1 MTGVLK
7 HIVFVLL
14 IAFSAAL
21 LPQQAFDEKAR
32 DAVLVVGVIGLW
44 RWSWG
49 LLHLLRS
56 VWYRSIRFP
65 AMRRESEAA
74 ARSEG
79 LGHAYFLITSFRIDA
94 PTTYKVYRGA
104 FIAAENAPGGATI
117 VCSIVEL
124 GDERLIRRLAEV
136 MYGKD
141 LPFRLEIIR
150 IAGTGKRDALAAG
163 FRAVAAYNP
172 AGDDTVSVIDGDSIV
187 PPDLVER
194 CACMFLG
201 NPNLGAL
208 TTDEVC
214 TVEGADIFKQWYSMR
229 FAQRQILMSS
239 HGLAGRV
246 LTLTGR
252 MSMFRARLACD
263 PDFINHVQND
273 YIDHWRLGRIRM
285 LTGDDKSSWFW
296 LLKNGYN
303 MYYVPDV
310 QVETIEQPP
319 LPGFV
324 ASAYVLMTRWF
335 GNMLRTN
342 ARALRL
348 GPVKIGA
355 FTWWSVLDQ
364 RMSMWTSLSGIT
376 LAVLGTAMITPW
388 TAAFY
393 VLWVI
398 VSRYILALT
407 FLTVRPSINL
417 VYVPLLYFN
426 QIFGSAVKVMIFF
439 RLDRQKWTRQKTAFK
454 RTDSRFDAAFKL
466 WSSRLVNTVAVL
478 VFVSTLVVLANLG
491 SYFPEDSAESL
502 PKITNRIF

>member
-1 MTGVLK
+1 MLGILK

-14 IAFSAAL
+14 LAVCAAM

-32 DAVLVVGVIGLW
+32 DAALVVGVIGLW

-56 VWYRSIRFP
+56 LWFRLVRFP
-65 AMRRESEAA
+65 GMRRMAEAA
-74 ARSEG
+74 AKAQG

-94 PTTYKVYRGA
+94 PTTTKVYRGA
-104 FIAAENAPGGATI
+104 FIAAANAPAGATI
-117 VCSIVEL
+117 VCSIVEI

-136 MYGKD
+136 MYGD
-141 LPFRLEIIR
+141 SPPFRLEIVR
-150 IAGTGKRDALAAG
+150 IPGTGKRDALAAG
-163 FRAVAAYNP
+163 FRAIAALNP

-194 CACMFLG
+194 CACMFLI

-214 TVEGADIFKQWYSMR
+214 TVEGAEIFKQWYSMR

-239 HGLAGRV
+239 HGLAERV

-263 PDFINHVQND
+263 PGFIDHVQND

-319 LPGFV
+319 SPSFIS
-324 ASAYVLMTRWF
+324 SAYVLMTRWF

-342 ARALRL
+342 ARALNL
-348 GPVKIGA
+348 GPIKIGA
-355 FTWWSVLDQ
+355 FTWWSILDQ

-376 LAVLGTAMITPW
+376 LALLGTAMITPW

-417 VYVPLLYFN
+417 VYIPLLYFN
-426 QIFGSAVKVMIFF
+426 QIFGSAVKVLIFF

-454 RTDSRFDAAFKL
+454 RTDSQFDAAFKL
-466 WSSRLVNTVAVL
+466 WSSRLVNSVAVL
-478 VFVSTLVVLANLG
+478 VFVSVLVFLANLG
-491 SYFPEDSAESL
+491 SYFTDEAPERL
-502 PKITNRIF
+502 PKITDRVF